1 MNDETRAAIRY
12 LLTPNTPEAA
22 LIWEHLAVMCHTTQ
36 TSHTPG
42 DSHTTAFN
50 EGKRAVFLNL
60 AGAMAAPIPMK
71 G

>member
-1 MNDETRAAIRY
+1 MTPETSAAIRY
-12 LLTPNTPEAA
+12 LLTPETPEAA
-22 LIWEHLAVMCHTTQ
+22 LIWEHLAVVCHTTE

-42 DSHTTAFN
+42 DPLTTAFN

-60 AGAMAAPIPMK
+60 AGALSRPIPMK